1 VTFVADYEVDYSE
14 VAGRKV
20 DCPEGCGMCC
30 LCQPEVLPEERQFF
44 KASHP
49 RSLVKVR
56 DPEPHTALALKKG
69 CGSCVFLNGRRCDV
83 YEHRTAYCRQFP
95 YHLYASDRLKV
106 ELDLSCRGVWT
117 GTGNDALAEA
127 KDLVARA
134 SDRIVAA
141 LEQSKAVYREFYAN
155 CRESGVMSDP
165 SRIRMTVSENASMFT
180 DLAYLS
186 RIMDMVEI
194 EPVMSLS
201 GLQPETRLDLPSLEE
216 AGREL
221 AMDSMSSDD
230 PLNVP
235 VYCDGKW
242 NWNMF
247 MASNG
252 RIRWN
257 VMDDEGDLH
266 EMGSADAGEIALR
279 VPDAEGSKVLSSY
292 VGTLNGRDS
301 FLGNVFSMMD
311 LNEYRDDM
319 ANAYYGCLSVSVMDL
334 LWRMSM
340 LDHFMGVG
348 NGAEGMREAVI
359 FYDMDRLDA
368 PTIGAFV

>member
-1 VTFVADYEVDYSE
+1 
-14 VAGRKV
+14 
-20 DCPEGCGMCC
+20 M
-30 LCQPEVLPEERQFF
+30 
-44 KASHP
+44 
-49 RSLVKVR
+49 
-56 DPEPHTALALKKG
+56 
-69 CGSCVFLNGRRCDV
+69 
-83 YEHRTAYCRQFP
+83 
-95 YHLYASDRLKV
+95 
-106 ELDLSCRGVWT
+106 
-117 GTGNDALAEA
+117 
-127 KDLVARA
+127 ARA

-279 VPDAEGSKVLSSY
+279 VPDAEGSKVLSGY